1 MRLKIFSCKYGDTLR
16 RGWRHAR
23 PHEEAVPVRGRPL
36 ALQEAGEVQQLRRGG
51 PGDGAAVPGLQA
63 QPQVSW
69 IFLSWSMIL
78 SVIFSWKNG
87 NNG

>member
-1 MRLKIFSCKYGDTLR
+1 MRLKIFSCGHGDTLR

-51 PGDGAAVPGLQA
+51 AGDGAAVPGLQT
-63 QPQVSW
+63 QPQVKGIYSW
-69 IFLSWSMIL
+69 PMIL
-78 SVIFSWKNG
+78 SAIFSSNI
-87 NNG
+87 